1 MYFSYELKKAYA
13 EYQMEGEWNLEINW
27 AKSDV
32 VSLALMVVNMKRLG
46 EKGDLN
52 IPRTAA

>member
-1 MYFSYELKKAYA
+1 MYFSHELKKAYA